1 MKHSEKTEQLF
12 QQVLDE
18 TPPDIKLQIRWLY
31 DIADRIDA
39 ALQQRGLT
47 QKEFAKFMG
56 TSEAAVSHWVGGG
69 HNFKLSTLVKI
80 STVLG
85 KPIITAS
92 HNLIGTSRRWV
103 RKKRGPLRPTLDSTC
118 QLFTFLGG
126 HLLRDGDDTDA
137 AEVET
142 IKKD

>member
-18 TPPDIKLQIRWLY
+18 TPPDIKLQVQWSY

-39 ALQQRGLT
+39 VLHRRCLT
-47 QKEFAKFMG
+47 QKEFAKLMG

-69 HNFKLSTLVKI
+69 HNFKLSTLAKI

-85 KPIITAS
+85 EPIIKVKS
-92 HNLIGTSRRWV
+92 
-103 RKKRGPLRPTLDSTC
+103 TL
-118 QLFTFLGG
+118 
-126 HLLRDGDDTDA
+126 
-137 AEVET
+137 
-142 IKKD
+142 